1 MSEGY
6 ILLLLVLSLGLIS
19 GNALIAG
26 AALCLVLLKAAE
38 FHDLFPWILRYGF
51 NLGLFFMVLT
61 ILTPIAD
68 ERISVSRFAG
78 ELLSRTGLFTVAVS
92 AVLSVV
98 ARWGVNSLNL
108 RPDLLVGLLVG
119 GVLGVIFLGGV
130 PTGPLIPAGVI
141 AVLIHLL
148 R

>member
-1 MSEGY
+1 M
-6 ILLLLVLSLGLIS
+6 LLLLVLSLGLIS

-26 AALCLVLLKAAE
+26 AALTLVLFKVADLE
-38 FHDLFPWILRYGF
+38 GLFPWILRYGF

-61 ILTPIAD
+61 ILTPVAD
-68 ERISVSRFAG
+68 ERLSVSRFAG
-78 ELLSRTGLFTVAVS
+78 ELLSRTGLVTVAVS

-98 ARWGVNSLNL
+98 ARWGVNFLNL

-119 GVLGVIFLGGV
+119 GVLGVLFLGGV

-141 AVLIHLL
+141 AVLVHLL